1 MYYTTPIP
9 LKYLISISLRGIY
22 IDNLRKFTLA
32 AATFFMKHIQVGEL
46 GQAQH
51 LLEPILG
58 KNAAIVFGI
67 ALLFSGISSTTT
79 AGMAGG
85 SIIAGMFKVMR
96 QYKNS
101 LADKTVLWMIGIIV
115 SVLNIMLL
123 ASYIYV
129 LIYENR
135 SLNISIKQEIPT

>member
-1 MYYTTPIP
+1 
-9 LKYLISISLRGIY
+9 
-22 IDNLRKFTLA
+22 
-32 AATFFMKHIQVGEL
+32 MKHIQVGEL